1 MEVPTPP
8 INHKKNHHSALSYPS
23 SPLFIINTWFHAT
36 RTFPP
41 ALRYLRNL
49 NISKLHDAP
58 LFDWKLHAGV
68 RIKESI
74 KAAREELIIMMYVG
88 KSQSLS
94 QRTVAAATFI
104 KQIDSW
110 IMELKSDNLRQNLF
124 LLEAQVQKSI
134 RTLDKTPTS

>member
-1 MEVPTPP
+1 MIYGPQKEPDAEFRVF
-8 INHKKNHHSALSYPS
+8 L
-23 SPLFIINTWFHAT
+23 PLFTFLTINTWFRAT

-41 ALRYLRNL
+41 ALRNLRNL

-58 LFDWKLHAGV
+58 LFVWKLHAGV
-68 RIKESI
+68 GIKESI

-88 KSQSLS
+88 KSHS

-110 IMELKSDNLRQNLF
+110 IMEL
-124 LLEAQVQKSI
+124 
-134 RTLDKTPTS
+134 